1 MSAMDQNTMV
11 YVAQLCAQTEKNICP
26 SCFAAQR
33 RKKYCT
39 NMVVIEDNG
48 PKLACCWLG
57 DKNEI
62 TPEAF
67 AKKVE
72 KMKRRGE

>member
-1 MSAMDQNTMV
+1 MSAMEL
-11 YVAQLCAQTEKNICP
+11 YYAQLLAQTEKNICP

-33 RKKYCT
+33 RKKYCR
-39 NMVVIEDNG
+39 NMIVIEDDG
-48 PKLACCWLG
+48 PQLVCCWLG

-62 TPEAF
+62 TPDAF

>member
-1 MSAMDQNTMV
+1 MMGEV
-11 YVAQLCAQTEKNICP
+11 YFAQLLAQTEKNICP

-33 RKKYCT
+33 RKKYCR
-39 NMVVIEDNG
+39 NMVGIEDNG
-48 PKLACCWLG
+48 PRLVCCWLG
-57 DKNEI
+57 DKSEL

-72 KMKRRGE
+72 QMKRKERE

>member
-1 MSAMDQNTMV
+1 MEYLAQPGAME
-11 YVAQLCAQTEKNICP
+11 YLAQLLAPSEKNICP

-33 RKKYCT
+33 RKKYGR

-48 PKLACCWLG
+48 PKLVCCWLG
-57 DKNEI
+57 DKDEI

-72 KMKRRGE
+72 KMKRRA